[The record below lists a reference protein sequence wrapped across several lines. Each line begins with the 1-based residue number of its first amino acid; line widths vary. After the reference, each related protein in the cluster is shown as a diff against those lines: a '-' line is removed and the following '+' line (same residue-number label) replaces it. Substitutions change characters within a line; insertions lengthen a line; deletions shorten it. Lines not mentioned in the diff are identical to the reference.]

1 MHACLFVRWHTESS
15 FYHCQGPVKVMQDT
29 FGVRKNVESIFHHCG
44 GPAKLV
50 HPSWSVQRDP
60 KSHSGG
66 CVKLWH
72 GIFSARKT

>member
-1 MHACLFVRWHTESS
+1 M
-15 FYHCQGPVKVMQDT
+15 KVVQDT
-29 FGVRKNVESIFHHCG
+29 FGVTKNVESIFHHCG